1 MKIKLAVVGAGYFS
15 QYHYESWNR
24 LDDVNLVALC
34 DINQDRAAKTAKK
47 FNVPKVFN
55 DFDLMLKEI
64 NPDLVDIITPASSH
78 MKLVRTAFEN
88 KTAIICQKPLAEDLI
103 SAKKMVELADDCGV
117 FFAVHENF
125 RFQPWFKEIKKIL
138 DQNMLGKTYSLNFRL
153 RPGDGQGNEAY
164 LGRQPYFQKMKR
176 FLIHETGI
184 HFIDTFRYLLGDIR
198 MVYAGLRK
206 LNPVIAGE
214 DAGVVLFEFQNG
226 IHAILDANRLV
237 DHPALDTRLT
247 MGEMLIE
254 GSDLVL
260 RLDGWGRIFLRSKGK
275 IESEH
280 YYTWI
285 NKGFAGDSVFECQSH
300 LLKCMIENINSPIL
314 ARNYLRNFEIEEAIY
329 NSDQNGERIAV

>member
-1 MKIKLAVVGAGYFS
+1 MKIKVAGVGAGYFS

-24 LDDVNLVALC
+24 LDDVKLVALC

-64 NPDLVDIITPASSH
+64 NPDLVDIITPTSSH
-78 MKLVRTAFEN
+78 MKLVHTAFEN
-88 KTAIICQKPLAEDLI
+88 KTAIICQKPLAEDLE
-103 SAKKMVELADDCGV
+103 SAKKMVELADNCGV

-125 RFQPWFKEIKKIL
+125 RFQPWFKEIKNIL
-138 DQNMLGKTYSLNFRL
+138 DQKKLGKTYSLNFRL
-153 RPGDGQGNEAY
+153 RPGDGQGKEAY

-184 HFIDTFRYLLGDIR
+184 HFIDTFRYLFGDIK

-206 LNPVIAGE
+206 LNSVIAGE
-214 DAGVVLFEFQNG
+214 DAGIVLFEFENG

-254 GSDLVL
+254 GSNLVL

-285 NKGFAGDSVFECQSH
+285 NKGFAGDSVLACQSH

-314 ARNYLRNFEIEEAIY
+314 ARNYLRNIEIEEAIY
-329 NSDQNGERIAV
+329 DSDQNGKRIAV